1 MELTP
6 LTQRQARAFIA
17 AHHRHNEPP
26 RGDIIRVGLS
36 DDTGELDAVAI
47 VPPVPDGDDWACDR
61 CNATILTRWGD
72 EPFPV
77 PTDGDWALC
86 HDCKTDQ
93 EARQS
98 PWPAAML
105 CACAPC
111 RQQAQRWR
119 PQLERALGINHPRT
133 RAPLN

>member
-1 MELTP
+1 MTDRRHWILDPAGHRT
-6 LTQRQARAFIA
+6 AWA
-17 AHHRHNEPP
+17 A
-26 RGDIIRVGLS
+26 GLPA
-36 DDTGELDAVAI
+36 DGENITIDGLDAVAI